1 MKNNGEALNIVEN
14 VFGVVYVIIPIIAIL
29 YYYGVLV

>member
-1 MKNNGEALNIVEN
+1 MRNNIDMVEN

-29 YYYGVLV
+29 YYYGAF